1 MTRTP
6 VDDLIDAALAR
17 QRAALAAD
25 LDDLA
30 NEDREADA
38 DPHWV
43 AGLRHAP
50 PRVRAGRSRPSE
62 ATP

>member
-6 VDDLIDAALAR
+6 VDDPIDAALAR

-25 LDDLA
+25 LDGLA
-30 NEDREADA
+30 NDREADA

-43 AGLRHAP
+43 AGLRHASELEL
-50 PRVRAGRSRPSE
+50 VRGGRSVDVPR
-62 ATP
+62 